1 MKTNVYKAS
10 YGDLSELTVNADS
23 LFTAMLSLR
32 ELRPEEE
39 PKMIRNIISN
49 IAVPYPM
56 IVPEVTLDVKAVMQD
71 GSALPNSIAVR
82 PNTLKVPVGG
92 FCILYTI
99 DTSIEPTVDFVGW
112 FVNDECIS
120 EEESYM
126 LKINVNTDVLVPL
139 YIEARYAPKPVI
151 PTVTVNVSAEME
163 DGTSVP
169 ETITVS
175 PTTEDVEIGSSVTA
189 SFTDTTATPLTFLGW
204 YVEDTL
210 IGDTNPFEYIV
221 SEHAT
226 PYDTI
231 SIVAKFSN

>member
-32 ELRPEEE
+32 DLRPEDELR
-39 PKMIRNIISN
+39 MIRNIISK
-49 IAVPYPM
+49 IEVPYPM
-56 IVPEVTLDVKAVMQD
+56 IIPEVTLDVKAVMQD

-92 FCILYTI
+92 YCILYTI
-99 DTSIEPTVDFVGW
+99 DTSVEPTVDFVGW

-120 EEESYM
+120 EEETY
-126 LKINVNTDVLVPL
+126 LYRIDINTDVLVPL
-139 YIEARYAPKPVI
+139 HIEARFTPKPSS
-151 PTVTVNVSAEME
+151 PTVTINVSAEME
-163 DGTSVP
+163 DGTAVP

-175 PTTEDVEIGSSVTA
+175 PITEEVDIGSSLSL

-204 YVEDTL
+204 FVEDTL
-210 IGDTNPFEYIV
+210 IGTTNPFEYTV
-221 SEHAT
+221 SEYAT